1 MSNWEGGDTLRVEVR
16 KELSLENPNLKEISA
31 TDKIALAI
39 KSKLYE
45 SKFYKNSVKKKM
57 DAEQRKR
64 LQRISQLKESL
75 LVRLYAELTE
85 DTTLKKKGLH
95 TKYVRLIVR
104 QSYADILDEVLTHKE
119 FLPYE
124 IGRVPENSDI
134 RLAFPDMPIILNV
147 ERKMLGDD

>member
-1 MSNWEGGDTLRVEVR
+1 MRVEVR

-31 TDKIALAI
+31 ADKIALAI

-45 SKFYKNSVKKKM
+45 SKFYRNSVKKM

-64 LQRISQLKESL
+64 LQRINQLKGSL

-85 DTTLKKKGLH
+85 DATLKKKGLH
-95 TKYVRLIVR
+95 TKYIRLVVR

-119 FLPYE
+119 FLTYE
-124 IGRVPENSDI
+124 IERVPENADV
-134 RLAFPDMPIILNV
+134 RLAFPDMPIILNA
-147 ERKMLGDD
+147 ERKTLGDD

>member
-85 DTTLKKKGLH
+85 DATLKKKGLH

-124 IGRVPENSDI
+124 IERIPENADV

>member
-1 MSNWEGGDTLRVEVR
+1 MRVEVR

-31 TDKIALAI
+31 ADKIALAI

-45 SKFYKNSVKKKM
+45 SKFYRNSVKKM

-64 LQRISQLKESL
+64 LQRINQLKESL

-85 DTTLKKKGLH
+85 DATLKKKGLY
-95 TKYVRLIVR
+95 TKYIRLVVR
-104 QSYADILDEVLTHKE
+104 QSYADILDEILTHKE

-124 IGRVPENSDI
+124 IERVPENADV
-134 RLAFPDMPIILNV
+134 RLAFPDMPIILNA
-147 ERKMLGDD
+147 ERKTLGDD

>member
-1 MSNWEGGDTLRVEVR
+1 MRVEVR

-31 TDKIALAI
+31 ADKIALAI

-45 SKFYKNSVKKKM
+45 SKFYRNSVKKM

-64 LQRISQLKESL
+64 LQRINQLKGSL

-85 DTTLKKKGLH
+85 DATLKKKGLH
-95 TKYVRLIVR
+95 TKYIRLVVR
-104 QSYADILDEVLTHKE
+104 QSYADILDEILTHKE

-124 IGRVPENSDI
+124 IERVPENADV
-134 RLAFPDMPIILNV
+134 RLAFPDMPIILNA
-147 ERKMLGDD
+147 ERKTLGDD

>member
-1 MSNWEGGDTLRVEVR
+1 MRVEVR

-64 LQRISQLKESL
+64 LQRIRQLKESL

-85 DTTLKKKGLH
+85 DATLKKKGLH

-124 IGRVPENSDI
+124 IERIPENADV

>member
-1 MSNWEGGDTLRVEVR
+1 MRVEVR

-31 TDKIALAI
+31 ADKIALAI

-45 SKFYKNSVKKKM
+45 SKFYRNSVKKM

-64 LQRISQLKESL
+64 LQRINQLKESL

-85 DTTLKKKGLH
+85 DATLKKKGLY
-95 TKYVRLIVR
+95 TKYIRLVVR

-119 FLPYE
+119 FLTYE
-124 IGRVPENSDI
+124 IERVPENADV
-134 RLAFPDMPIILNV
+134 RLAFPDMPIILNA
-147 ERKMLGDD
+147 ERKTLGDD

>member
-1 MSNWEGGDTLRVEVR
+1 MRVEVR

-31 TDKIALAI
+31 ADKIALAI

-45 SKFYKNSVKKKM
+45 SKFYRNSVKKKM

-64 LQRISQLKESL
+64 LQRINQLKESL

-85 DTTLKKKGLH
+85 DATLKKKGLY
-95 TKYVRLIVR
+95 TKYIRLVVR
-104 QSYADILDEVLTHKE
+104 QSYADILDEILTHKE

-124 IGRVPENSDI
+124 IERVPENADV
-134 RLAFPDMPIILNV
+134 RLAFPDMPIILNA
-147 ERKMLGDD
+147 ERKTLGDD

>member
-1 MSNWEGGDTLRVEVR
+1 MRVEVR

-85 DTTLKKKGLH
+85 DATLKKKGLH

-124 IGRVPENSDI
+124 IGRVPENPDV

>member
-1 MSNWEGGDTLRVEVR
+1 MRVEVR

-85 DTTLKKKGLH
+85 DATLKKKGLH
-95 TKYVRLIVR
+95 TKYVRFIVR

-124 IGRVPENSDI
+124 IGRVPENPDV

-147 ERKMLGDD
+147 ERKILGDD

>member
-1 MSNWEGGDTLRVEVR
+1 MRVEVR

-85 DTTLKKKGLH
+85 DATLKKKGLH

-124 IGRVPENSDI
+124 IERIPENADV

>member
-1 MSNWEGGDTLRVEVR
+1 MRVEVR

-31 TDKIALAI
+31 ADKIALAI

-45 SKFYKNSVKKKM
+45 SKFYRNSVKKM

-64 LQRISQLKESL
+64 LQRINQLKESL

-85 DTTLKKKGLH
+85 DATLKKKGLH
-95 TKYVRLIVR
+95 TKYIRLVVR

-119 FLPYE
+119 FLTYE
-124 IGRVPENSDI
+124 IERVPENADV
-134 RLAFPDMPIILNV
+134 RLAFPDMPIILNA
-147 ERKMLGDD
+147 ERKTLGDD